1 MSLHDRFCSI
11 CNNYMRLM
19 NDGNRGCGTC
29 SNTEVTKPGL
39 VMETYVLA
47 QASESLL
54 VQVNEYTKSDPR
66 LPHLTTLKCPNLECP
81 SRTGSEK
88 PDVVYKR
95 YDGPNMKFLYMCNV
109 PGCSAKWTSGS

>member
-1 MSLHDRFCSI
+1 MKLAQNGVR
-11 CNNYMRLM
+11 
-19 NDGNRGCGTC
+19 TC
-29 SNTEVTKPGL
+29 STCGNSEEGRKGL

-54 VQVNEYTKSDPR
+54 LQVNEYTKSDPR

-109 PGCSAKWTSGS
+109 PGCSAKWTSES